1 MSQKDINN
9 INKDGLSPEQ
19 INNFTAEEWNKLN
32 ADKILF
38 VYSISLNSSNDEVY
52 LDNISMNVNLKGI
65 WRNTAPNDEY
75 EYRYMYGDTLN
86 IKLLKDGDYKINY
99 TE

>member
-1 MSQKDINN
+1 
-9 INKDGLSPEQ
+9 
-19 INNFTAEEWNKLN
+19 
-32 ADKILF
+32 
-38 VYSISLNSSNDEVY
+38 
-52 LDNISMNVNLKGI
+52 MNVNLKGI